1 MNRLITAYVA
11 DTSAC
16 PKRQAV
22 FYLRESNEPCADKT
36 DDSRCEL
43 AHNRMAAGLDAY
55 GERRD
60 IELKRKRKRDGG
72 MAINRTKESRIM
84 KKGKSFKD
92 HGCEDLLL
100 PSEIKQDR
108 NRKNESE

>member
-22 FYLRESNEPCADKT
+22 FYLREAMSHAQMRR
-36 DDSRCEL
+36 RCE
-43 AHNRMAAGLDAY
+43 AY

-72 MAINRTKESRIM
+72 ILVQD
-84 KKGKSFKD
+84 KGEPHYEKD
-92 HGCEDLLL
+92 F
-100 PSEIKQDR
+100 
-108 NRKNESE
+108 

>member
-43 AHNRMAAGLDAY
+43 AHNRMAAGLDVY

-60 IELKRKRKRDGG
+60 IELKRSGNE
-72 MAINRTKESRIM
+72 MAAWRIAEQM
-84 KKGKSFKD
+84 D
-92 HGCEDLLL
+92 TVHR
-100 PSEIKQDR
+100 QDR
-108 NRKNESE
+108 

>member
-1 MNRLITAYVA
+1 MNRLITAHVA

-43 AHNRMAAGLDAY
+43 AHNRMETFSDVY

-60 IELKRKRKRDGG
+60 IEQKQIIQGEPHYE
-72 MAINRTKESRIM
+72 KE
-84 KKGKSFKD
+84 KEF
-92 HGCEDLLL
+92 
-100 PSEIKQDR
+100 
-108 NRKNESE
+108 

>member
-43 AHNRMAAGLDAY
+43 AHIGWQLDW
-55 GERRD
+55 
-60 IELKRKRKRDGG
+60 IT
-72 MAINRTKESRIM
+72 N
-84 KKGKSFKD
+84 
-92 HGCEDLLL
+92 C
-100 PSEIKQDR
+100 
-108 NRKNESE
+108 